1 MSAVAWMLSAWLVL
15 SAGLT
20 AAFALGQSAPVED
33 PVSVRREPLAITAG
47 LTPDAEAYYPQHARW
62 TMGGETTNLAGRI
75 DN

>member
-20 AAFALGQSAPVED
+20 AAFAFGQGAPVED
-33 PVSVRREPLAITAG
+33 PPSMRAEPLAITAR
-47 LTPDAEAYYPQHARW
+47 LTPDAEDYYPQHARW
-62 TMGGETTNLAGRI
+62 TMGGETTNLAGRV